1 MNSYGSMSALEEI
14 TDIVKKMDTAA
25 PLSALQRVGKL
36 LKDNPNIIVQ
46 ACNVIERT
54 FMNVY
59 CIS

>member
-1 MNSYGSMSALEEI
+1 MSALEEI

-25 PLSALQRVGKL
+25 PLPALQRVGKL
-36 LKDNPNIIVQ
+36 LKDNPSIIVQ